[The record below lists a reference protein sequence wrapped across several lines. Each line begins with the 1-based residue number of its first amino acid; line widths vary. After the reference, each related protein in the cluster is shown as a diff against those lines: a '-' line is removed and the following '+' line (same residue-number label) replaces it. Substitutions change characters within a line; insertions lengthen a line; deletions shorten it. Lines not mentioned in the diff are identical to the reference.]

1 MIDPQAQAVIKAVSA
16 LGNPP
21 LEQQTPSQA
30 RQLYAARKSLTGS
43 TPRPVQSVTDI
54 SFKGPGGELMLR
66 HYRPQESV
74 PSQALATVL
83 YFHGGGYVVGNLESH
98 DTVCRHLCA
107 QSGCAVVAVDY
118 RLAPEHR
125 FPAAFEDCLA
135 ATYYVF
141 QNAAS
146 LGVDTTRMAV
156 AGDSAGGQLA
166 ASVALTLRNDN
177 AISLAFALLIYPITD
192 PTMSHPSIQS
202 NGAGYMLTQNGLRF
216 YYGHYFEGQAWHDD
230 QRAIPIRA
238 KHFEG
243 LPQTLVL
250 TAGLDPLRD
259 EGYAYANALSAA
271 GVQTQYVCFE
281 RQIHGFVTMG
291 GMIDEASLALDLCA
305 GALSRALSDPLGKS

>member
-1 MIDPQAQAVIKAVSA
+1 MLDPQAHAVIQAVSA

-30 RQLYAARKSLTGS
+30 RELYAARKALTDAS
-43 TPRPVQSVTDI
+43 PRTVQTVTNVD
-54 SFKGPGGELMLR
+54 FHGPGGNISLR
-66 HYRPQESV
+66 HYRPQGSV
-74 PSQALATVL
+74 ASQPLGTVL
-83 YFHGGGYVVGNLESH
+83 YFHGGGYVVGSLESH

-135 ATYYVF
+135 ATEYVF
-141 QNAAS
+141 ENATA

-166 ASVALTLRNDN
+166 ASVALALRSDN
-177 AISLAFALLIYPITD
+177 AINLAFALLIYPITD

-202 NGAGYMLTQNGLRF
+202 NGSGYMLTKNGLRF
-216 YYGHYFEGQAWHDD
+216 YYGHYFDGQNWRGD
-230 QRAIPIRA
+230 QRAMPLNSESL
-238 KHFEG
+238 KG
-243 LPQTLVL
+243 LPPTLVL

-259 EGYAYANALSAA
+259 EGHAYANALSAA
-271 GVQTQYVCFE
+271 GVQTQYVCFQ

-291 GMIDEASLALDLCA
+291 GMIDEANLALDLCA
-305 GALSRALSDPLGKS
+305 AALARALSTE